1 MESIEALKQRL
12 ITAIVDAR
20 REEAVKLVTDW
31 AIKNTFKEAFRLVF
45 EPVLEIIGQMWYE
58 DKISLAQGYV
68 TGLIAE
74 DVFMKAANSDEFSD
88 YQQETNKKAVIGNIE
103 DDFHSLGRKLIKI
116 FLEIDGWEIIDLGND
131 VIAKDFVD
139 EAEKNEAPVIGV
151 SAMMFT
157 TAKNI
162 KKVRDELDQRGLSG
176 KIKLAVGGAI
186 FKLRKTLCSEL
197 GGDGTADNA
206 IEAQKLF
213 NKLYQESIIN
223 TNKNPL

>member
-1 MESIEALKQRL
+1 MESIEELKQKL
-12 ITAIVDAR
+12 MTAIIDAR
-20 REEAVKLVTDW
+20 REEAVKLVTGW
-31 AIKNTFKEAFRLVF
+31 ARKNSFKKAFRLVF
-45 EPVLEIIGQMWYE
+45 EPVLETIGQMWYE
-58 DKISLAQGYV
+58 NKISLAQGYV

-74 DVFMKAANSDEFSD
+74 DVFMKAADSDEFSSCHR
-88 YQQETNKKAVIGNIE
+88 ETKKKTVIGNVE

-116 FLEIDGWEIIDLGND
+116 FLEIDGWEVIDLGND
-131 VIAKDFVD
+131 VLAKDFVD
-139 EAEKNEAPVIGV
+139 AAEKNDVSVIGV

-162 KKVRDELDQRGLSG
+162 KKVRDELDQRGLTG

-186 FKLRKTLCSEL
+186 FKLRKSLCSEL

-213 NKLYQESIIN
+213 NKLHQESSIN
-223 TNKNPL
+223 TNKNLP

>member
-1 MESIEALKQRL
+1 MESIEELKQKL
-12 ITAIVDAR
+12 ITAIIDAR

-31 AIKNTFKEAFRLVF
+31 AVENSYKKAFRLVF
-45 EPVLEIIGQMWYE
+45 EPVLETIGQMWYE

-74 DVFMKAANSDEFSD
+74 DVFMKAAASHEFGD
-88 YQQETNKKAVIGNIE
+88 YQKETKKRAVIGNIE

-116 FLEIDGWEIIDLGND
+116 FLEIDGWEVIDLGNN
-131 VIAKDFVD
+131 VLAKDFVD
-139 EAEKNEAPVIGV
+139 TAVKNDIHVIGV

-162 KKVRDELDQRGLSG
+162 KKVRDELEQRGLTG

-186 FKLRKTLCSEL
+186 FKLRKSLCSEL

-213 NKLYQESIIN
+213 NKL
-223 TNKNPL
+223 L